1 MISRI
6 LPTLLLLHLTQSA
19 APAEEPIKALEF
31 GTTHED
37 YVKFYPDM
45 GNVAKAL
52 TVCSWVKKQLRG
64 AGRSWIT
71 YTTTTHSYEILISD
85 EGHFNYIHNAHKS
98 FTVSVPLNTWTLQC
112 QSWTADSG
120 EINTY
125 YNGTMIGS
133 HTAST
138 APLEQGGY
146 ILLGH
151 DSGSRH
157 EYEIFGG
164 QLMNLNIFGKVLTDA
179 EIAELYNAGRCSSEA
194 VKKHEDVR
202 YITWESILTQ
212 TRTGNVWEVNSGC
225 PAPETAEEEETET
238 GEEAAGEDGGEETV
252 EGGEECECPEK
263 KYSIWDLLL
272 EDKFVNQTLT
282 GELLAEI
289 KAAWNILGKSNR
301 ASTLLKY
308 YLLLLQQY
316 PKNQNSYTPLCPGI
330 RPCFI
335 LDPHQS
341 INLN

>member
-19 APAEEPIKALEF
+19 ASAEEPVKALEF

-45 GNVAKAL
+45 SNVAKAL
-52 TVCSWVKKQLRG
+52 TVCSWVKKQQTG
-64 AGRSWIT
+64 NERSWIT
-71 YTTTTHSYEILISD
+71 YTTTNSQYEILISD
-85 EGHFNYIHNAHKS
+85 GGGYNYIHS
-98 FTVSVPLNTWTLQC
+98 YTTSYSSLISVPLNTWTLQC
-112 QSWTADSG
+112 QSWTTDSG
-120 EINTY
+120 EIKTY

-133 HTAST
+133 YTVST

-151 DSGSRH
+151 DSGSRD
-157 EYEIFGG
+157 EVEIFGG

-212 TRTGNVWEVNSGC
+212 TRTGNVWEVDSGC
-225 PAPETAEEEETET
+225 PVPETGGEETGGEETGGEETGGEETGGEETGGEETGGEETGGEET
-238 GEEAAGEDGGEETV
+238 GEEVGKEEGGEETG

-272 EDKFVNQTLT
+272 EDKFLNQTLT

-289 KAAWNILGKSNR
+289 KAAWNILGK
-301 ASTLLKY
+301 
-308 YLLLLQQY
+308 
-316 PKNQNSYTPLCPGI
+316 
-330 RPCFI
+330 
-335 LDPHQS
+335 
-341 INLN
+341 